1 MPAQAAVNTAFAGF
15 LRAAAIRPGT
25 QPGSFG
31 MIGLMRTEPGAAAA
45 GRRPA
50 TRGRPARRLS
60 AQVRVLAVDTGQ
72 ALFASTL
79 AERLRGHELKGSR
92 PAIRTTPR

>member
-31 MIGLMRTEPGAAAA
+31 MIGLNEDGAWGGRA
-45 GRRPA
+45 GGVRQRA
-50 TRGRPARRLS
+50 DDLRGDCPLRS
-60 AQVRVLAVDTGQ
+60 VCWQWTTGQ

-79 AERLRGHELKGSR
+79 AERLRGHELKDR
-92 PAIRTTPR
+92 ARR